1 MKPILILRA
10 EEDAL
15 RTAEKLRQIGYSS
28 ILSPV
33 IKIYPTHA
41 KAPIADYD
49 ALIASSAK
57 AFETANEIESF
68 AHLPVHAVGAKTALS
83 ARNKGFEPEIVAG
96 NAEAILPLLLQ
107 KYHKPTHFLYL
118 AGRDRQSFLED
129 GLQQAGHIITLHEV
143 YKAEAAQ
150 RMTQEAE
157 NLLRENQLSAA
168 LHYSKRSVEIFI
180 ELITTAQL
188 TTNLR
193 KIEHFALSKDVAQ
206 PLERMQLSPYVADKP
221 NETQL
226 LKLIS
231 EKLQERS

>member
-10 EEDAL
+10 KEDAL
-15 RTAEKLRQIGYSS
+15 RTAEKLRQFGFIS

-41 KAPIADYD
+41 KAAIADYD

-57 AFETANEIESF
+57 AFETADEIKSF
-68 AHLPVHAVGAKTALS
+68 THLPAHAVGAKTALS
-83 ARNKGFEPEIVAG
+83 ARNRGFEPEIVAG

-118 AGRDRQSFLED
+118 AGRDRQPFLED
-129 GLQQAGHIITLHEV
+129 GLRQAGHIITLHEV

-157 NLLRENQLSAA
+157 NLLRANQLSAA

-180 ELITTAQL
+180 ELITAAQL
-188 TTNLR
+188 LANLS
-193 KIEHFALSKDVAQ
+193 KIKHFTLSKDVAY
-206 PLERMQLSPYVADKP
+206 PLERLQLEPYVADKP

-226 LKLIS
+226 LKLMS

>member
-15 RTAEKLRQIGYSS
+15 RTAEKLRQFGFDS

-33 IKIYPTHA
+33 IKIYTTYT
-41 KAPIADYD
+41 KAPKADYD

-57 AFETANEIESF
+57 AFETADEIERFSL
-68 AHLPVHAVGAKTALS
+68 LPVHAVGAKTAMS
-83 ARNKGFEPEIVAG
+83 ARNKGFDPEIVAG

-107 KYHKPTHFLYL
+107 KYHKSTHFLYL

-129 GLQQAGHIITLHEV
+129 GLRQAGHRITLHEV

-157 NLLRENQLSAA
+157 NLLRENKLSAA
-168 LHYSKRSVEIFI
+168 LHYSKRSVEIFTQ
-180 ELITTAQL
+180 LVATAQL
-188 TTNLR
+188 TANLSN
-193 KIEHFALSKDVAQ
+193 IDHFALSKDVAH
-206 PLERMQLSPYVADKP
+206 PLELMQLSPYVADKP

-226 LKLIS
+226 LKLMV

>member
-1 MKPILILRA
+1 VKPILILRA

-15 RTAEKLRQIGYSS
+15 RTAEKLRQCGFNS

-33 IKIYPTHA
+33 IKIYATHT
-41 KAPIADYD
+41 KAPKAEYD

-57 AFETANEIESF
+57 AFETADEIDCFS
-68 AHLPVHAVGAKTALS
+68 HLTVHAVGAKTAMS
-83 ARNKGFEPEIVAG
+83 ARNKGFDPEIVAG

-150 RMTQEAE
+150 RLTQEAE
-157 NLLRENQLSAA
+157 NLLRGNQLSAA

-180 ELITTAQL
+180 QLVAKAQL
-188 TTNLR
+188 SANLNN
-193 KIEHFALSKDVAQ
+193 IDHFALSKDVAH
-206 PLERMQLSPYVADKP
+206 PLELMQLSAYVADKP

-226 LKLIS
+226 LKLMV
-231 EKLQERS
+231 EKLQDRS

>member
-15 RTAEKLRQIGYSS
+15 RTADKLRQFGFET

-33 IKIYPTHA
+33 IKICATHSRA
-41 KAPIADYD
+41 PKAAYD

-57 AFETANEIESF
+57 AFETAEDIENF
-68 AHLPVHAVGAKTALS
+68 THLPVHAVGAKTAMS
-83 ARNKGFEPEIVAG
+83 AQAKNFAPDIVAG

-107 KYHKPTHFLYL
+107 KYHKPVHFLYL

-129 GLQQAGHIITLHEV
+129 GLQQAGHIITIHEV
-143 YKAEAAQ
+143 YKAEAAHQ
-150 RMTQEAE
+150 LTNEAE
-157 NLLRENQLSAA
+157 ILLRENQLSAA

-180 ELITTAQL
+180 QLMKSAQL
-188 TTNLR
+188 SENLG
-193 KIEHFALSKDVAQ
+193 KIDHFALSKDVAS
-206 PLERMQLSPYVADKP
+206 PLELMQLSPYVADKP

-226 LKLIS
+226 LKLAID
-231 EKLQERS
+231 KLHGQ